1 MERDISDSE
10 LSDDGSY
17 ASVNYPDDY
26 YQEGLD
32 PYEDIECEQEPHL
45 PNVISVHQE
54 CSIPTSSDENHYPH
68 KRALDSSS
76 MESPQLKI
84 PKLAIPSS
92 TERKTLSKQ
101 PWKTEKDP
109 DEAPANLKF
118 APARQPGVQL
128 EDPSCEST
136 PLDLFKLFFSKTTV
150 ETICDNTNKQ
160 AAINIKNGKKY
171 KWEDVTIVEFYKFI
185 GLVLFIG
192 QLKLNKLID
201 YWRNLS
207 IFSVL
212 SPNALMSR
220 DRYRVIARNIHLSD
234 PGEAAVNYRTKKS
247 FDCDRLFRIK
257 PLMNEICHACRS
269 NYHPRKNLS
278 IHERLVPLNAKK
290 GLLADSQTKSI
301 NRDFKMF
308 VLTDSS
314 NGYTVDCVIFS
325 DKATFPNG
333 YGMAYDAVM
342 SLMRPS
348 FLGSGYHL
356 YLDNFFSSPKLF
368 KDLLVLKMG
377 ACGTM
382 LEGRRGFPRSEE
394 NALTKKSP
402 RGSLRWMREGSLL
415 FVKWKD
421 TREVSTASTIHQAYE
436 GETIQKG
443 VKNKDGSWTRKS
455 VPLPTPVMAYNKRR
469 GSSRVSDQLIQYFSV
484 QQKMMRWY
492 QRLFYHFVDIA
503 TTNSFLIHRELRK
516 ESGNEPM
523 THQAYIETLTA
534 QLCGVPLSEEAPSK
548 TRKSRHTPITV
559 AVVKTDGSEVN
570 QRKPCQQCTEV
581 RKLRMKGHHQIQKKM
596 SPHLKESLTLHR
608 SHHSPKSQSLQLHL
622 Q

>member
-421 TREVSTASTIHQAYE
+421 TREVSTASTIHQAY
-436 GETIQKG
+436 GGDTVDRR
-443 VKNKDGSWTRKS
+443 VKNKDGSWTLKSIPVPAPVLAYDQHKKS
-455 VPLPTPVMAYNKRR
+455 VN
-469 GSSRVSDQLIQYFSV
+469 SSDQMNQYFSD
-484 QQKMMRWY
+484 QPGIMGGY
-492 QRLFYHFVDIA
+492 NFLFFHFLDMAV
-503 TTNSFLIHRELRK
+503 TNSYGIHVELCKKDTTAPMTRHAFIEELTTTLCGMTITLRK
-516 ESGNEPM
+516 ELKWRNTRLRRKT
-523 THQAYIETLTA
+523 TH
-534 QLCGVPLSEEAPSK
+534 VPVLVEM
-548 TRKSRHTPITV
+548 PI
-559 AVVKTDGSEVN
+559 
-570 QRKPCQQCTEV
+570 PV
-581 RKLRMKGHHQIQKKM
+581 RKQSYVKKVLKRCLQCKKNGVNIDSQWKCQECQVALCINPDRKCFHEWHQ
-596 SPHLKESLTLHR
+596 
-608 SHHSPKSQSLQLHL
+608 
-622 Q
+622 